1 MWSANSGEYS
11 TYHQTLDVS
20 QDGKLAVLLDLK
32 KINVL
37 RFDEEQK
44 LKSAYAVKATEL
56 DDRQVGSRHMA
67 IDDTGE
73 SLYVS
78 FAPQA
83 DINREH
89 FYSSVEKLDIRET
102 STPAPF
108 NISKPQKTP
117 AV

>member
-1 MWSANSGEYS
+1 MR
-11 TYHQTLDVS
+11 
-20 QDGKLAVLLDLK
+20 LK
-32 KINVL
+32 QPN
-37 RFDEEQK
+37 
-44 LKSAYAVKATEL
+44 Y

-102 STPAPF
+102 STPAPHSTF
-108 NISKPQKTP
+108 PNHRRRPR
-117 AV
+117 V